1 MVERKL
7 VFKSPSLLSCLTL
20 DSDLSSSLSL
30 GFLIC
35 NLVVIII
42 STLQDPG
49 RAKEGYIWK
58 VVAQVPVTE

>member
-1 MVERKL
+1 M
-7 VFKSPSLLSCLTL
+7 FKSPSLLSCLTL
-20 DSDLSSSLSL
+20 DGDLSSSLSL

-58 VVAQVPVTE
+58 VVAQVPVIE